1 MNELKDYSDFN
12 FDTPKDKKKSSN
24 FSSKKKRTFFTST
37 KNYRISDFQ
46 TKGKGGNKVS
56 STINH
61 SFNEEERESQNHIDN
76 SNRTKVKKEVSR
88 TQNMFED
95 LKREEQR
102 EKGNEDKDRKLDKE
116 KENIYYVYDQQTQKL
131 SNRNKLTD
139 KERVRKIENQL
150 NQSIKEWEKKYRRT
164 EEEKKRTKERSKRKR
179 RIKKMLTSKGLNF
192 QEFLNFVD
200 KGKDYEDWLEDNFT
214 GEYKTLEQ
222 RKRIKLRTLTSLKN
236 YEKFLLED
244 KQITSK
250 SKKKIC
256 KLSVRLQEKI
266 YKIPAANREEL
277 TLKDLNDLL
286 KEQVE
291 RTREEG
297 SEVLAAA
304 VHNDES
310 GRHIH
315 IFKHDKDFELLQKEM
330 KNDNKE
336 MKTNFKYEKMSKE
349 ELTKYREMKQ
359 RREFKDMNKILDKN
373 GRGIEVKRRHHVHDN
388 LSNEERMLKNGTIQK
403 QKNVKVKNRLFN
415 NMNLKKKQAKE
426 AEKLLNHDKEINV
439 KLRLLLK
446 QFSNIIKEKNIK
458 LVRDKEGE
466 IIEAINDLKD
476 KDRREQ
482 RMFTFQRTMND
493 LWANGPQPV
502 QEDKKEE

>member
-1 MNELKDYSDFN
+1 MKEFN
-12 FDTPKDKKKSSN
+12 FDTTITKKQN
-24 FSSKKKRTFFTST
+24 RTFYCST
-37 KNYRISDFQ
+37 KNYRITDFQ
-46 TKGKGGNKVS
+46 SKSKSGNNKVS

-61 SFNEEERESQNHIDN
+61 SFNEEDRKNQNHIDN
-76 SNRTKVKKEVSR
+76 SNRIKVKKEVSR

-116 KENIYYVYDQQTQKL
+116 KENIYYVYDKETQKL

-139 KERVRKIENQL
+139 QERVRKIENQL
-150 NQSIKEWEKKYRRT
+150 NQSIKEWEKKYRKT

-214 GEYKTLEQ
+214 QEYKTLEQ

-244 KQITSK
+244 KQITDK

-256 KLSVRLQEKI
+256 KLSIRLQEKV
-266 YKIPAANREEL
+266 YKIPRGNREEL

-291 RTREEG
+291 KTREEG

-330 KNDNKE
+330 KKNNERMGTQFDYDSMKE
-336 MKTNFKYEKMSKE
+336 DDLKE
-349 ELTKYREMKQ
+349 YRELKQ
-359 RREFKDMNKILDKN
+359 KQEFQDMNKILKDN
-373 GRGIEVKRRHHVHDN
+373 ERGIEVKRRHHVHDN
-388 LSNEERMLKNGTIQK
+388 LTNEERMLKNGTIQR
-403 QKNVKVKNRLFN
+403 QKNTKMKNRVYN
-415 NMNLKKKQAKE
+415 NMNLKIKE
-426 AEKLLNHDKEINV
+426 SKEREQRMKRDKEISVKLSLLLKNFVQIIEDKNV
-439 KLRLLLK
+439 KL
-446 QFSNIIKEKNIK
+446 I
-458 LVRDKEGE
+458 RDKENE
-466 IIEAINDLKD
+466 ITEVINEISD
-476 KDRREQ
+476 KDRRDD
-482 RMFTFQRTMND
+482 RFFTFHRTMND
-493 LWANGPQPV
+493 MWANGPQPV
-502 QEDKKEE
+502 QEEEKKD